1 MLGKN
6 PFEVWKLVN
15 FEFKVQGAKHVKA
28 KFLNLANVQA
38 LQLW

>member
-6 PFEVWKLVN
+6 PFEVWKLVK
-15 FEFKVQGAKHVKA
+15 FEFKVQGVKHVKA

-38 LQLW
+38 LLF